1 MNNAVAITDFHG
13 DSCGIEQQLIEQ
25 AGWQFELL
33 PTRAQL
39 LHHANH
45 IVALGIRHT
54 RVDAELMENLTQ
66 CRIIVRYG
74 VGYDNVDIANAT
86 DRGILVAY
94 VPDYCVDEVA
104 EQALLG
110 ALLHIRQID
119 GFRRDVAAGS
129 WNGQAHSARRAN
141 SLQFSIVGLGRIG
154 STLSRKASGVGFNVA
169 AYDPFLP
176 QQRFEDLQ
184 VRRHSTLTEA
194 LESAD
199 ILSLHVPLTQA
210 PNPYPT
216 RHLIGLEELSTMK
229 KDSMLINTS
238 RGPVVDN
245 LALCQTLAAGSPGA
259 ALLDVLENEPPQHS
273 QFTETDYPT
282 LARLQDMKNVVLT
295 PHCSFNSIQSVARVK
310 QLGTNEICR
319 VLEGRWPRSEAWLNP
334 EAKGIFEQRFGTLER

>member
-1 MNNAVAITDFHG
+1 MNNVVAITDFHG
-13 DSCGIEQQLIEQ
+13 DICGIEQQLIEQ

-39 LHHANH
+39 LHHADH

-54 RVDAELMENLTQ
+54 QVDAELMDNLTQ

-74 VGYDNVDIANAT
+74 VGYDNVD
-86 DRGILVAY
+86 
-94 VPDYCVDEVA
+94 
-104 EQALLG
+104 
-110 ALLHIRQID
+110 
-119 GFRRDVAAGS
+119 
-129 WNGQAHSARRAN
+129 
-141 SLQFSIVGLGRIG
+141 
-154 STLSRKASGVGFNVA
+154 
-169 AYDPFLP
+169 
-176 QQRFEDLQ
+176 
-184 VRRHSTLTEA
+184 
-194 LESAD
+194 
-199 ILSLHVPLTQA
+199 
-210 PNPYPT
+210 
-216 RHLIGLEELSTMK
+216 LIGLEELRKMK

-245 LALCQTLAAGSPGA
+245 LALCQTLAAGCPGA

-319 VLEGRWPRSEAWLNP
+319 VLEGRWPRSEAWVNP
-334 EAKGIFEQRFGTLER
+334 EAKGTFEQRFGTPGT